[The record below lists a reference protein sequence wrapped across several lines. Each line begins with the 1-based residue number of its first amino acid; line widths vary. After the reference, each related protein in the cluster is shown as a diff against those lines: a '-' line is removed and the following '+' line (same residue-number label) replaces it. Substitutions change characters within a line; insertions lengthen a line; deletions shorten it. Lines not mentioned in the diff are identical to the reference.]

1 LFSVFNSDAI
11 NDAKFYKGGIPAQ
24 YGGRLSSV
32 LDLSM
37 REGNAHKYSGEIMLG
52 TFSSK
57 FLVEGP
63 IYNEKTSFL
72 VTGRRSILDISP
84 EFIKNMTLFLSGIY
98 KEQGYMERVDLY
110 SFYDIN
116 TKINHSFSD
125 RSRLYFSFYKGND
138 EYPTNKMMSDTYF
151 NFGNTTFSV
160 RWNYLF
166 SNNLYSNI
174 TLYYSKFNY
183 INTRGTLQKDSTGKA
198 ISGYSLR
205 NTSGIEDYSGKVD
218 FDYALLN
225 HDLKFGA
232 QYVKQNLDPGVYSY
246 NSAGSNPQFNS
257 DTTYNYNKEAHQ
269 GVLYVSDNFKP
280 LDKLTINAGL
290 RFDAYFVDN
299 IVHASLQPRFSCNY
313 QLINNLS
320 IKASYTRVTQQLHL
334 LSATSSGAP
343 SDIWV
348 PSTKKVAPSNSNE
361 FVLGINYNFKNIVTL
376 TVEGF
381 TKYMNNLIMY
391 KEGASYAIDKT
402 DWQNMIETGKGKSQ
416 GIEFGLKKE
425 KGNTTGWISYTLSRT
440 TRQFDNINFGNEF
453 PFTYDRTHNIAI
465 ALMQKLGK
473 KFEIGAD
480 WLYATGNA
488 ITLSNTMY
496 YNIVPLPPDEIY
508 QSINHYESIN
518 GERMPTFHRLDVC
531 INYNKTGKILSYK
544 ISLGAYNIYAR
555 QNPYYIIESPEG
567 IKMESLFKVLPYLSL
582 SLKF

>member
-1 LFSVFNSDAI
+1 
-11 NDAKFYKGGIPAQ
+11 
-24 YGGRLSSV
+24 
-32 LDLSM
+32 
-37 REGNAHKYSGEIMLG
+37 
-52 TFSSK
+52 
-57 FLVEGP
+57 
-63 IYNEKTSFL
+63 
-72 VTGRRSILDISP
+72 
-84 EFIKNMTLFLSGIY
+84 
-98 KEQGYMERVDLY
+98 
-110 SFYDIN
+110 
-116 TKINHSFSD
+116 
-125 RSRLYFSFYKGND
+125 
-138 EYPTNKMMSDTYF
+138 
-151 NFGNTTFSV
+151 
-160 RWNYLF
+160 
-166 SNNLYSNI
+166 
-174 TLYYSKFNY
+174 
-183 INTRGTLQKDSTGKA
+183 
-198 ISGYSLR
+198 
-205 NTSGIEDYSGKVD
+205 VD